1 MTQQLRQ
8 ADHFNKLLR
17 VHQHLFDSNSNT
29 ANLINSNDEPTQEI
43 DHKHDYETL
52 SGNIK
57 HKNVNM

>member
-1 MTQQLRQ
+1 MRQ
-8 ADHFNKLLR
+8 VDYFKKSLR

-29 ANLINSNDEPTQEI
+29 ANLINSNDEPTQKH

-57 HKNVNM
+57 YKNVNM